1 MIKDSMI
8 EEIQELKLAGYT
20 VGEAYDTLRARHSK
34 VPTLKTVRKYH
45 DMDRVPEDSH
55 ARVRKR
61 AAFDV
66 EPLASAIVEILER
79 NPGCYM
85 SSVYDVLVERFVESG
100 EMDAL
105 PGNEQ
110 TLRNHVRRLREE
122 GRVGEG
128 PDARRRYDVVDVPEP
143 GRMAQVDFGQ
153 QDCGDGLVVHFMCV
167 LLWHSRLLGVY
178 AQDHRSD
185 SEESCRALH
194 RFRREC
200 GGRVRTYVID
210 QDSVFVSEEV
220 YGEVFE
226 TATFKAFLEEQGI
239 TLWVC
244 RKADPESK
252 GAVENSVRFVKSSFL
267 GAREFGTIDD
277 VQRALPAWVERKNRR
292 VHQGTYQIP
301 QRVFERVE
309 RAALRPLLPSLW
321 EAAPTDLAA
330 VPVGSQ
336 PYVLHRSV
344 KYSVPW
350 EMCYTTAYKRVIG
363 GKLHV
368 YDARRRHVCTHDLC
382 EVRGSFIRLDEHRR
396 QPASDWLDTA
406 ERMRVKW
413 NCTESRHFVNGFKRE
428 NPERHLGR
436 QLAAVERF
444 LDERCPSR
452 AFVADVMAACC
463 RDFRYRYTQFKAVY
477 ELMEAQAAPGRAEA
491 AADGALPAADVD
503 VRGLEPYRRAFE
515 ERSAS

>member
-1 MIKDSMI
+1 MIQDRMI

-20 VGEAYDTLRARHSK
+20 VREAYDTLRARHNK
-34 VPTLKTVRKYH
+34 VPTLKTVRKYYN
-45 DMDRVPEDSH
+45 MDRVPEDSH
-55 ARVRKR
+55 ARVRKQ

-85 SSVYDVLVERFVESG
+85 SSVYDVLVERFVETG

-110 TLRNHVRRLREE
+110 TLRNYIRRLREE
-122 GRVGEG
+122 GRVEEG
-128 PDARRRYDVVDVPEP
+128 PDSRRRYDVVDVPEP
-143 GRMAQVDFGQ
+143 GRMAQVDFGR
-153 QDCGDGLVVHFMCV
+153 QDCGGGLVVHFMCV

-178 AQDHRSD
+178 AQDHRFN

-194 RFRREC
+194 RFSCKC

-220 YGEVFE
+220 YGEAFE
-226 TATFKAFLEEQGI
+226 TATFKAFLEEQDI

-252 GAVENSVRFVKSSFL
+252 GAVENSVRFVKSSFFS
-267 GAREFGTIDD
+267 AREFGTIDD
-277 VQRALPAWVERKNRR
+277 VLRALPAWVERKNRR
-292 VHQGTYQIP
+292 IHQGTYQIP
-301 QRVFERVE
+301 QQVFERVE
-309 RAALRPLLPSLW
+309 RAALRPPLPSLW
-321 EAAPTDLAA
+321 EAAPTDLAEA
-330 VPVGSQ
+330 PVNGQ

-350 EMCYTTAYKRVIG
+350 DMCYTTAYKRVIG
-363 GKLHV
+363 GKLHI
-368 YDARRRHVCTHDLC
+368 YDARRRHVCTHDIC
-382 EVRGSFIRLDEHRR
+382 EVRGSFMRLDEHRR

-406 ERMRVKW
+406 ERMRLKW
-413 NCTESRHFVNGFKRE
+413 NCTEFQHFINGFKRE
-428 NPERHLGR
+428 NPERNLGR
-436 QLAAVERF
+436 QLSAVERY
-444 LDERCPSR
+444 LDERHPSR
-452 AFVADVMAACC
+452 ALVADVMAACC
-463 RDFRYRYTQFKAVY
+463 RDYRYRFTQFKAVFD
-477 ELMEAQAAPGRAEA
+477 LMEAR
-491 AADGALPAADVD
+491 AADGAGAVADVLPAADVD
-503 VRGLEPYRRAFE
+503 VRGLELYQRAFD

>member
-20 VGEAYDTLRARHSK
+20 VGEAYDTLKTRHSK
-34 VPTLKTVRKYH
+34 VPTLKTVRKYYN
-45 DMDRVPEDSH
+45 MDHVPEDNH
-55 ARVRKR
+55 AKVRKH

-66 EPLASAIVEILER
+66 EPLASAIVEIVER

-100 EMDAL
+100 EMEAL

-110 TLRNHVRRLREE
+110 TLRNYIRRLHEE
-122 GRVGEG
+122 GRISE
-128 PDARRRYDVVDVPEP
+128 PEAARRKYDVLDIPEP

-153 QDCGDGLVVHFMCV
+153 QDCGGGLVVHFMCV

-178 AQDHRSD
+178 AQDHRFN
-185 SEESCRALH
+185 SEEACRALH
-194 RFRREC
+194 RFSCKC

-226 TATFKAFLEEQGI
+226 TATFRAFLDEQDI

-252 GAVENSVRFVKSSFL
+252 GAVENCVRFVKSSFFS
-267 GAREFGTIDD
+267 ARTFGTIDD
-277 VQRALPAWVERKNRR
+277 VLRALPAWVERKNRR
-292 VHQGTYQIP
+292 IHQGTYQVP
-301 QRVFERVE
+301 QQVFERVE

-321 EAAPTDLAA
+321 EAAPVDLVA
-330 VPVGSQ
+330 VPVNGQ

-350 EMCYTTAYKRVIG
+350 EMCYTTAYKRAIG
-363 GKLHV
+363 GKLHI
-368 YDARRRHVCTHDLC
+368 YDSARHHVCTHDIC

-406 ERMRVKW
+406 ERMRARW
-413 NCTESRHFVNGFKRE
+413 NCTEFQHFINGFKRE

-436 QLAAVERF
+436 QLAAVERY
-444 LDERCPSR
+444 LDERRPSR
-452 AFVADVMAACC
+452 ELVAAVMAACC
-463 RDFRYRYTQFKAVY
+463 RDYRYRYTQFKAVFD
-477 ELMEAQAAPGRAEA
+477 LMEARASA
-491 AADGALPAADVD
+491 GAADALPAADVD
-503 VRGLEPYRRAFE
+503 VRDLESYQRAFE